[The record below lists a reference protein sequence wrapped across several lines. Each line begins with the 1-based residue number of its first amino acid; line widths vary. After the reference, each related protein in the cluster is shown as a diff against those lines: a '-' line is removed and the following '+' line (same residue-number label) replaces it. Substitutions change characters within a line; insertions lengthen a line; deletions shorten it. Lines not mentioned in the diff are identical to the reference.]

1 MYYNLLNNYPEY
13 IPSPYTNQIEVD
25 LKRTF
30 SDTDDAA
37 SKEQNIERLRNILL
51 AFSRRNVSIGYV
63 QGFNFIVGKLL
74 MLFDSEVIFI

>member
-1 MYYNLLNNYPEY
+1 M
-13 IPSPYTNQIEVD
+13 PSPYTNQIEVD

-30 SDTDDAA
+30 SD
-37 SKEQNIERLRNILL
+37 SNNNINLKEQNIEKLRNILL

-74 MLFDSEVIFI
+74 MLFDSEVIF